1 MGRAEYQ
8 NMKHTNCR
16 IYHPEAVCD
25 PINPPHSDPKTVKPW
40 VQNKLASPKWK
51 DCLETQWPGTASQR
65 RGSVPGPALCCSE
78 MPVYLRLYGVFWL
91 PG

>member
-16 IYHPEAVCD
+16 TYHPKAVCD

-40 VQNKLASPKWK
+40 VQNKLASPKRK
-51 DCLETQWPGTASQR
+51 DCLDKQ
-65 RGSVPGPALCCSE
+65 
-78 MPVYLRLYGVFWL
+78 
-91 PG
+91 